1 MKKKKYK
8 NIILFALIVF
18 VSSQSYANNPPIIQP
33 GAPGEISKILDPEVA
48 SNIAGAS
55 YVQADVDFLN
65 GMIIHHE
72 QAILMSR
79 YANKRTNNRIRKKL

>member
-1 MKKKKYK
+1 MKKKKNYK

-18 VSSQSYANNPPIIQP
+18 VSTQSYANNPPIIQP
-33 GAPGEISKILDPEVA
+33 GAPGENSKILNPKEA

-55 YVQADVDFLN
+55 YVQADVDFLK

-72 QAILMSR
+72 QAILMS
-79 YANKRTNNRIRKKL
+79 KLVKKELTIS